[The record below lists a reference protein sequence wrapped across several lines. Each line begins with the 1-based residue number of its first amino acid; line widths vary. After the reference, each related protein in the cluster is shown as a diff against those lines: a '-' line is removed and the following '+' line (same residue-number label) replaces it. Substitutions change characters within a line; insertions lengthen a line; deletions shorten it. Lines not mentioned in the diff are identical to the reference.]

1 MTKKI
6 PKPNRDGSL
15 LSRLFP
21 IIIAGF
27 DNVFPDQE
35 SKLYIRLLVR
45 LIDKANNEYENAR
58 HMIEEEIKSG
68 DKLVNRFNIINHLEN
83 CINALNR
90 AMKIINCIILSNG
103 VGLNTFINDKNLIKV
118 IKKYST
124 SSLRN
129 RIEHIDEDIY
139 NKKFKSNLF
148 LDVNDAYSE
157 ISINKKSMKISELV
171 IILEYYHLFVLHIFS
186 NMPNKKIG
194 DKYFYDK

>member
-1 MTKKI
+1 
-6 PKPNRDGSL
+6 
-15 LSRLFP
+15 
-21 IIIAGF
+21 
-27 DNVFPDQE
+27 
-35 SKLYIRLLVR
+35 
-45 LIDKANNEYENAR
+45 
-58 HMIEEEIKSG
+58 
-68 DKLVNRFNIINHLEN
+68 
-83 CINALNR
+83 
-90 AMKIINCIILSNG
+90 
-103 VGLNTFINDKNLIKV
+103 
-118 IKKYST
+118 
-124 SSLRN
+124 LRN